1 MTDDKKSEIER
12 ALYKRAIGYDA
23 TETVEEFS
31 DMDGEVKLVK
41 KKVTVKNVPPDISA
55 AKMLFDMEGKD
66 ELSCLSDEE
75 LEKEK
80 KRLLKLLKE
89 IKKNGGKRV

>member
-1 MTDDKKSEIER
+1 MTEEKRGEIER

-31 DMDGEVKLVK
+31 DLDGEVKLVK
-41 KKVTVKNVPPDISA
+41 RKVTVKNVPPDISA
-55 AKMLFDMEGKD
+55 AKMLFDLEEGGGYVAM
-66 ELSCLSDEE
+66 SDEE

-80 KRLLKLLKE
+80 RRLLRSLKE
-89 IKKNGGKRV
+89 IKKNGGKKV